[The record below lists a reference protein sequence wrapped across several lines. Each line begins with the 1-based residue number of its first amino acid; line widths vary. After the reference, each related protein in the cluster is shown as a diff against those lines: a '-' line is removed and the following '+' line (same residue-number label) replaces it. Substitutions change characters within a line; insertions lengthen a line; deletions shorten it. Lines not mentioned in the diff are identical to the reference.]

1 MRRTRVCC
9 FAVLLAV
16 LGFARAAE
24 GVRKPQPDG
33 GRLAISFTIWALFD
47 MVPGGTFADPDRTMS
62 ELKARGFNAI
72 RFDDGA
78 GLYATTNGVP
88 RGPATVYP
96 IFGAFSPQIRQSDVL
111 ATKRTVDVRT
121 NLVKLCRAAQK
132 AGVKVI
138 LSSWYYLHTFWIT
151 DAAINRELIDGL
163 DTPAKLDY
171 FADEHIRAL
180 ALLREH
186 GLIDTVAFVELLNE
200 FDGLPFTANYGKI
213 EDATKAERIR
223 GWHEKA
229 LAKMKRANPDVRFGY
244 DVANVRVQENLV
256 PRNADVL
263 NFHHYYF
270 WSLYPTAF
278 EHGAV
283 ATVEGDLPIP
293 ADTASY
299 LVKKPLTAAEVLAE
313 RRENHRPEIRKSNWN
328 LFVRLYCSLAPERIP
343 ALEKVF
349 SETFAKHSSEYL
361 KALEDGVANVVRV
374 RDEVLPG
381 APIVMGEGGS
391 YCPAKALLAEEHCD
405 DVWEMFRRQ
414 AVILRQSGLWGA
426 VVRTTSGP
434 EDPSWTLRADDYRQ
448 INGMFVR

>member
-1 MRRTRVCC
+1 MRRKRVCC

-24 GVRKPQPDG
+24 GVRKPQPEG

-213 EDATKAERIR
+213 EDATKAEQIR

-270 WSLYPTAF
+270 WPIYQTL
-278 EHGAV
+278 EHRSV
-283 ATVEGDLPIP
+283 RETVVETPIP
-293 ADTASY
+293 PETAQY
-299 LVKKPLTAAEVLAE
+299 LRQPPLSIAEVVETRCGNL
-313 RRENHRPEIRKSNWN
+313 RVSNDWN
-328 LFVRLYCSLAPERIP
+328 ARVRLYASLDDAKMP
-343 ALEKVF
+343 ALEAAFDEVF
-349 SETFAKHSSEYL
+349 ARERETYVKNL
-361 KALEDGVANVVRV
+361 KDGVARVVAL
-374 RDEVLPG
+374 RDRILPG
-381 APIVMGEGGS
+381 VPIVFGEGVS
-391 YCPAKALLAEEHCD
+391 YVAGMRFLYEEKSERY
-405 DVWEMFRRQ
+405 WRMLEEQSRIFR
-414 AVILRQSGLWGA
+414 AAGLYGA
-426 VVRTTSGP
+426 VPRTNSGP
-434 EDPSWTLRADDYRQ
+434 EEPGWQTCAEKFRRVNDLFA
-448 INGMFVR
+448 GK